1 MKSYIRNHI
10 LSSFIIALL
19 GFGGA
24 HFLVTSLQSASSS
37 ASQRQEISTLLQQPP
52 STTGA
57 VPTLGQIGKNL
68 GGFFQN
74 IAP

>member
-1 MKSYIRNHI
+1 MKSYLKSHI
-10 LSSFIIALL
+10 LSSFIIAFLGVGGLHLL
-19 GFGGA
+19 I
-24 HFLVTSLQSASSS
+24 TSLQHSAA
-37 ASQRQEISTLLQQPP
+37 ASQQQGISTLMQSH
-52 STTGA
+52 STTDA